1 MVIVILIFLWFLIVW
16 VTFPTFTAVV
26 VGSVIVGFTYVFE
39 GLASLFKLPETT
51 KQHDNAI
58 KNSSDGTAAT
68 SDESNE
74 QSSNSDAVKPAESDS
89 SVVVLTK
96 PEKATL
102 QPVANADQQPREND
116 FELRKGKI
124 VYRIE
129 RNCFLT
135 RSNLNYCTSRHHNL
149 ADIYGRVGVVM
160 EDKIRDLR
168 FPATYCQTCDKFFV
182 LEHVYNW
189 LVSHG
194 KVLCRIVTADY
205 WLPKHVEVSTQ
216 ISDSIYGDPESKLHY
231 LGYNVNSQ
239 VGLSKAQRRSILRSI
254 IVNHDMTRSEIESHL
269 VYLIRRN
276 EYNPK
281 FQKAIDKWYNDL
293 LYIED
298 LDLSYS
304 RIPMTALQ
312 HNQYHYK

>member
-1 MVIVILIFLWFLIVW
+1 MAVVICILVWFLIISVI
-16 VTFPTFTAVV
+16 FPTFTAVV
-26 VGSVIVGFTYVFE
+26 VGAVVVGLTFVFE
-39 GLASLFKLPETT
+39 GLVSLFKLPEST
-51 KQHDNAI
+51 KQNDDTI
-58 KNSSDGTAAT
+58 KNSSDSTAT
-68 SDESNE
+68 ISSELNE
-74 QSSNSDAVKPAESDS
+74 QSSNSDTVGTPELAASD
-89 SVVVLTK
+89 VVNTE
-96 PEKATL
+96 PEKEIPQL
-102 QPVANADQQPREND
+102 VVKADQQPRTDD

-124 VYRIE
+124 VYRLE

-135 RSNLNYCTSRHHNL
+135 RSSLIYCTSRHHNL
-149 ADIYGRVGVVM
+149 VDIYGRVGVVM

-168 FPATYCQTCDKFFV
+168 FPATYCQTCDKLFV
-182 LEHVYNW
+182 LEHVYKW

-194 KVLCRIVTADY
+194 KVLCRIVTTDY

-216 ISDSIYGDPESKLHY
+216 VSDSIYGDPESKLHY

-239 VGLSKAQRRSILRSI
+239 IGLSKAQRRSILRSI

-269 VYLIRRN
+269 VYLIQRN
-276 EYNPK
+276 EYNSK

-293 LYIED
+293 LYIEN